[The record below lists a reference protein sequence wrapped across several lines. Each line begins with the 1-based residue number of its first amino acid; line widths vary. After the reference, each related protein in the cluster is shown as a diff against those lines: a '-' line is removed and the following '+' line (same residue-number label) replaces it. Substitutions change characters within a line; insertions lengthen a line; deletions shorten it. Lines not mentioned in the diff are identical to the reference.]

1 MPALRDVPKCRHIRN
16 VPKCRLLNGAP
27 KLSNNLFKN
36 TNEHRR
42 VYTRA
47 QQ

>member
-1 MPALRDVPKCRHIRN
+1 MPALRDVPK
-16 VPKCRLLNGAP
+16 VPTTEGPP

-36 TNEHRR
+36 TSEHRR
-42 VYTRA
+42 VYTNA